1 MEVLFVIFGLG
12 TVALICSL
20 IVSDFSL
27 LRVFEEVVAD
37 CIPNVGGVIG
47 NEGGI
52 GD

>member
-37 CIPNVGGVIG
+37 GIPNEGGVIG